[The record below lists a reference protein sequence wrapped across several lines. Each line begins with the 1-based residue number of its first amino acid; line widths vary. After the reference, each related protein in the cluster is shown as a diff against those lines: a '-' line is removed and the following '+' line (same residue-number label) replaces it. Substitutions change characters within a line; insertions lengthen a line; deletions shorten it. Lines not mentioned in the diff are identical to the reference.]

1 MGDAQAAR
9 DVVRIPTVMGGDARS
24 EERGRGTGELV
35 GWQMQVGR
43 LKGGGFNLIRQQ
55 TLPSEIGIAPR
66 QPLMNL

>member
-1 MGDAQAAR
+1 MSTAAASDSGSEMGDAQAAR

-43 LKGGGFNLIRQQ
+43 LKVADS
-55 TLPSEIGIAPR
+55 T
-66 QPLMNL
+66 